1 MELARV
7 TSKGQITIPREIRK
21 KLGLK
26 PGDKVLFVEEDGR
39 ITVSNSAQAA
49 ITSVQSQFQG
59 AAEDAG
65 ITDEQDVVDLV
76 RDVRSQ
82 RRKL

>member
-49 ITSVQSQFQG
+49 ITSVQNVFEG
-59 AAEDAG
+59 AAEEAG
-65 ITDEQDVVDLV
+65 VGDEQDVVELV
-76 RDVRSQ
+76 KNVRTDG
-82 RRKL
+82 RKR

>member
-39 ITVSNSAQAA
+39 ITVSNSAQTA
-49 ITSVQSQFQG
+49 ITSVQSEFQG

-82 RRKL
+82 PRK

>member
-39 ITVSNSAQAA
+39 ITVSNSAQTA

-82 RRKL
+82 PRK